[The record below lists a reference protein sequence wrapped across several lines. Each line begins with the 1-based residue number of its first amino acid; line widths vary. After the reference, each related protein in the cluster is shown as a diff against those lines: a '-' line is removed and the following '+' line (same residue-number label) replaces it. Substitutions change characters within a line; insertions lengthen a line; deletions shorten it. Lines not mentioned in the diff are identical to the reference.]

1 MAHVSAIITQPSKKI
16 ISVQKV
22 DDFLKFSLITAFY
35 SY

>member
-22 DDFLKFSLITAFY
+22 DDFLKFSLTTAF
-35 SY
+35 